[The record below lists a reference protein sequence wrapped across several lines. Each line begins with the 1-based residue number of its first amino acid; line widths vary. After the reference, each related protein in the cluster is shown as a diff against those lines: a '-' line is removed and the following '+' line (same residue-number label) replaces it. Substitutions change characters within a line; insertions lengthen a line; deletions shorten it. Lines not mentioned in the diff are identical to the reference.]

1 MGKASRDKGGRVE
14 REIVRRHRDL
24 GVHAER
30 VPLSGAAGGRFSGD
44 VEVYPFGTDEAPLVT
59 EVKARR
65 QGAGFKVI
73 EAWLGE
79 NDALFLRRDR
89 AEPLVLLPW
98 RTWARLLAR
107 MRGC

>member
-1 MGKASRDKGGRVE
+1 MGKASRDKGGRAE
-14 REIVRRHRDL
+14 REVVRRHKEL

-30 VPLSGAAGGRFSGD
+30 VPLSGAAGGSFSGN
-44 VEVYPFGTDEAPLVT
+44 VVLYPFGTEEGPLVT

-65 QGAGFKVI
+65 RAAGFKVI

-89 AEPLVLLPW
+89 ADPLVVLPW
-98 RTWARLLAR
+98 RTWARLMAR